1 MVNAN
6 GSAVDCWYIIGRWLS
21 YACKVGLAFLRSI
34 GVYIQGL
41 WALVL
46 RSLIFE
52 NKSLR
57 VGILFKY
64 VEVWSKIIHFVRS
77 LNKDS
82 SNWFAE
88 DGERGVDKKTDK
100 SLDKHLSVDAV
111 AEFAN
116 A

>member
-1 MVNAN
+1 M
-6 GSAVDCWYIIGRWLS
+6 
-21 YACKVGLAFLRSI
+21 GLGFKKFNFRKLKDI
-34 GVYIQGL
+34 
-41 WALVL
+41 
-46 RSLIFE
+46 
-52 NKSLR
+52 
-57 VGILFKY
+57 VGIWFKY
-64 VEVWSKIIHFVRS
+64 VEVWSKIIHFVKS